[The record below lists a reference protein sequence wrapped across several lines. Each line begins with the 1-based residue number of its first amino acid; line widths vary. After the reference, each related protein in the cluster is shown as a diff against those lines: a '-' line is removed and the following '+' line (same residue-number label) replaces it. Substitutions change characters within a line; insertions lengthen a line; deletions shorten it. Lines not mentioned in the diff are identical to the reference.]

1 MVPPRV
7 WITEEKKN
15 KAGYG
20 KNKMKEFTDAY
31 NRISDFVKVEVITC
45 PNLKKRAEIVK
56 RFILIAEALFDIR
69 NFHTGYSILCGL
81 LYHDVLRMKRTWKII
96 SSSVMETFNRL
107 QKIMDLSGNYRN
119 YRNLLVD
126 TPYPCMPYAGVFTK
140 DIFFVHEGNKTKL
153 DGEKYNFFKFQML
166 TSILKKI
173 RLAQTFKYSF
183 HRVPLI
189 QRTLPKLGKHSF
201 TPKDLHRISLE

>member
-69 NFHTGYSILCGL
+69 NFHTGYSILSGL

-140 DIFFVHEGNKTKL
+140 DIFLFMREIKQSWMGRNIIFS
-153 DGEKYNFFKFQML
+153 NFKC
-166 TSILKKI
+166 
-173 RLAQTFKYSF
+173 
-183 HRVPLI
+183 
-189 QRTLPKLGKHSF
+189 
-201 TPKDLHRISLE
+201 